1 MLKIHLFQKSKYEND
16 YNFDEGGHRYDHN
29 DSYKVKTYSNSYIN
43 ITTETNFLSPYIV
56 HITEKTFTPFN
67 FYQIPIFVATYQH
80 VKYLKDM
87 YGFDMF
93 DDILDHSYD
102 NEPDERMRLIMFFNE
117 IKRLNENK
125 ELLIT
130 FYKNN
135 KERFI
140 YNKEIVVK
148 INNSKRD
155 YDYFKNLIHKN
166 I

>member
-1 MLKIHLFQKSKYEND
+1 
-16 YNFDEGGHRYDHN
+16 
-29 DSYKVKTYSNSYIN
+29 
-43 ITTETNFLSPYIV
+43 
-56 HITEKTFTPFN
+56 
-67 FYQIPIFVATYQH
+67 
-80 VKYLKDM
+80 
-87 YGFDMF
+87 
-93 DDILDHSYD
+93 
-102 NEPDERMRLIMFFNE
+102 MRLIMFFNE